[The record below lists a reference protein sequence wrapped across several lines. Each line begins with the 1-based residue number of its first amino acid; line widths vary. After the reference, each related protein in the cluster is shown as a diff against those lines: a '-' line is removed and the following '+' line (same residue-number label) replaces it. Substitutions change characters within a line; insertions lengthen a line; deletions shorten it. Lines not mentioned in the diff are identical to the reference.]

1 MKSRSLKLLIIC
13 SIAFVFSHT
22 NAAVVTWSGSGSFTS
37 IGSNLSGIRSVG
49 DSVQFTASYDTSAQ
63 SFLTADSLPSF
74 YFKHYGQDANVY
86 IRFTSGELVWEAIG
100 TLNRNI
106 SVAQIGYIPSASL
119 DEFFLKGGPRF
130 GTFTGLGASEMAA
143 ADGYIRL
150 YIYGFNENFISGFS
164 LPSPNEVNLSLS
176 TGIRGSFFMS
186 GTDSTDF
193 SIDLGTVTI
202 VPEPSSGLLVVLGLS
217 GLLLKRR
224 RTDRPLSR
232 SGC

>member
-1 MKSRSLKLLIIC
+1 MKSRSLKLIIIC
-13 SIAFVFSHT
+13 TQVFVLSHT

-63 SFLTADSLPSF
+63 SFLTVNDPSF
-74 YFKHYGQDANVY
+74 YFKHYGQAANVY
-86 IRFTSGELVWEAIG
+86 IRFTSGELVWEAIEN
-100 TLNRNI
+100 LDRDI